1 MIKEI
6 SLEAQRTIFGTLA
19 MIMLAINVYLAL
31 SLARIERMVVLVPT
45 IDREMTI
52 SAVSVS
58 EDYLLYRGEQIM
70 QLLFNIRHE
79 NFAYNVEQ
87 ILKQVSSKSRP
98 DFTKQ
103 LDEFASD
110 IKSKRYFYVFNK
122 DALEINPQKL
132 EVIFSGYLE
141 VYVNNKKI
149 EENYKRYKLTFES
162 RSGLVKLAGLEE
174 VIDAKP

>member
-1 MIKEI
+1 MIKVI
-6 SLEAQRTIFGTLA
+6 SLEAQRTLFGTLA
-19 MIMLAINVYLAL
+19 TVMLAINVYLAV
-31 SLARIERMVVLVPT
+31 SLARIERTVVLVPT
-45 IDREMTI
+45 IDKEMTI
-52 SAVSVS
+52 STVSVS
-58 EDYLLYRGEQIM
+58 EDYLLYRAEQIM

-98 DFTKQ
+98 DFSKQ
-103 LDEFASD
+103 LEQFTED

-122 DALEINPQKL
+122 DGFEINPQKL
-132 EVIFSGYLE
+132 EVTFSGYLE

-149 EENYKRYKLTFES
+149 EENYKRYRLVFDN
-162 RSGLVKLAGLEE
+162 RFGLVKLVGWEE